1 MRRTSFATWPCGIAR
16 TLDVVGDPWTPLV
29 LREAFYG
36 VRRFEDLQISLGIAR
51 STLSDRLALL
61 VEHGL
66 LDRVPY
72 ASDPVR
78 HEYVLTPKGRD
89 VLPILLALLEFGN
102 RWLADEAGPAV
113 QVRHRSHQHGGD
125 HVATPELVCGE
136 CHERLGSG
144 DVEMVMGPGFPERL
158 RENPE
163 VRRRFHL
170 DPAAT

>member
-1 MRRTSFATWPCGIAR
+1 MRRTSFASWPCGIAR

-36 VRRFEDLQISLGIAR
+36 VRRFEDLQAGLGIAR

-66 LDRVPY
+66 LERVPY

-78 HEYVLTPKGRD
+78 HEYVLTDQGRD
-89 VLPILLALLEFGN
+89 LQPVLLALLEFGN
-102 RWLADEAGPAV
+102 RWLADDAGPAV
-113 QVRHRSHQHGGD
+113 QVRHHSHDHGD
-125 HVATPELVCGE
+125 HVASPELVCGE
-136 CHERLGSG
+136 CRERLEPD

-158 RENPE
+158 RDRPE
-163 VRRRFHL
+163 VRRRFPV
-170 DPAAT
+170 DAAS

>member
-1 MRRTSFATWPCGIAR
+1 MRRTSFASWPCGIAR

-36 VRRFEDLQISLGIAR
+36 LRRFEDLQSSLGIAR

-66 LDRVPY
+66 LTREQY

-78 HEYVLTPKGRD
+78 HEYVLTEKGRD
-89 VLPILLALLEFGN
+89 LQPVLLALMAYGN
-102 RWLADEAGPAV
+102 RWLADDAGPAV
-113 QVRHRSHQHGGD
+113 QVRHRSHHHGD

-136 CHERLGSG
+136 CHEPVTPD

-158 RENPE
+158 RDQPE

-170 DPAAT
+170 DAAAS